1 MTTSRYLLA
10 SIALLCALAIAIALV
25 SQYVFGLLPCAWC
38 SLQRLIYLAAGVIAL
53 LGVAARRSKWLRRLS
68 ALAALALSAAG
79 AAAAWYQYD
88 VAAGL
93 FSCAMTFADR
103 FMSGLGLDAAVPWLF
118 GIYASCMDAVTH
130 ILGIEYALWSL
141 ALYVL
146 LGLLSLAAL
155 LQRR

>member
-1 MTTSRYLLA
+1 
-10 SIALLCALAIAIALV
+10 
-25 SQYVFGLLPCAWC
+25 
-38 SLQRLIYLAAGVIAL
+38 
-53 LGVAARRSKWLRRLS
+53 
-68 ALAALALSAAG
+68 
-79 AAAAWYQYD
+79 

-93 FSCAMTFADR
+93 FSCDMTFADR